1 MGSNLQLNN
10 QIEDYINNHS
20 LTLHPVQN
28 EIIKYNENLGK
39 IKKMQISVSQCHFLH
54 LIVKILNPK
63 NILEI
68 GTFTGLSTLT
78 MALAIKENSF
88 ITALD
93 KNEETS
99 KIAKKFFYKANVGD
113 KIKMLVNNA
122 NASLEEIIESKK
134 YFDLIFIDADKENYI
149 NYFQKS
155 LSIINKSGVIIID
168 NVLWYGDVADSNK
181 KDRLTVKIREFNS
194 FVKNN
199 KIVENLIL
207 PIGDGLS
214 VCRTL
219 CRQGDK
225 TPILILTARHQV
237 SDRVSGLDAGA
248 DDYLAKPFALDELL
262 ARIRA
267 LLRRNASDTKS
278 KSYVVSNLVLNI
290 ETRQVL
296 REGRELDLTKTEF
309 DLLELLM
316 RNENVVL
323 TREMIYDEIW
333 GFDFE
338 TNSKSLDVYV
348 GYLRRKV
355 DNDPSQKLIHTIR
368 GIGYC
373 LRK

>member
-10 QIEDYINNHS
+10 QIEDYINKHS

-113 KIKMLVNNA
+113 KIKILVNNA
-122 NASLEEIIESKK
+122 NASLEEIVESKK

-181 KDRLTVKIREFNS
+181 KDKLTVKIREFNS

-199 KIVENLIL
+199 KIVESLIL

-214 VCRTL
+214 VCR
-219 CRQGDK
+219 
-225 TPILILTARHQV
+225 
-237 SDRVSGLDAGA
+237 
-248 DDYLAKPFALDELL
+248 
-262 ARIRA
+262 
-267 LLRRNASDTKS
+267 
-278 KSYVVSNLVLNI
+278 
-290 ETRQVL
+290 
-296 REGRELDLTKTEF
+296 
-309 DLLELLM
+309 
-316 RNENVVL
+316 
-323 TREMIYDEIW
+323 
-333 GFDFE
+333 
-338 TNSKSLDVYV
+338 
-348 GYLRRKV
+348 
-355 DNDPSQKLIHTIR
+355 KL
-368 GIGYC
+368 
-373 LRK
+373 

>member
-20 LTLHPVQN
+20 LKLHPVQN
-28 EIIKYNENLGK
+28 EIIKYNEDLGE

-78 MALAIKENSF
+78 MALAIKEDSF

-99 KIAKKFFYKANVGD
+99 KIAKNFFYKANVGD
-113 KIKMLVNNA
+113 KIKILVNNA
-122 NASLEEIIESKK
+122 NASLEQIIESKK

-194 FVKNN
+194 FVKKN
-199 KIVENLIL
+199 KIVESLIL

-214 VCRTL
+214 VCR
-219 CRQGDK
+219 
-225 TPILILTARHQV
+225 
-237 SDRVSGLDAGA
+237 
-248 DDYLAKPFALDELL
+248 
-262 ARIRA
+262 
-267 LLRRNASDTKS
+267 
-278 KSYVVSNLVLNI
+278 
-290 ETRQVL
+290 
-296 REGRELDLTKTEF
+296 
-309 DLLELLM
+309 
-316 RNENVVL
+316 
-323 TREMIYDEIW
+323 
-333 GFDFE
+333 
-338 TNSKSLDVYV
+338 
-348 GYLRRKV
+348 
-355 DNDPSQKLIHTIR
+355 KL
-368 GIGYC
+368 
-373 LRK
+373 

>member
-10 QIEDYINNHS
+10 QIEDYINKHS

-78 MALAIKENSF
+78 MALAIKEDSF

-99 KIAKKFFYKANVGD
+99 KIAKNFFYKANVGD
-113 KIKMLVNNA
+113 KIKILVNNA
-122 NASLEEIIESKK
+122 NASLEEIVESKK

-199 KIVENLIL
+199 KIVESLIL

-214 VCRTL
+214 VCR
-219 CRQGDK
+219 
-225 TPILILTARHQV
+225 
-237 SDRVSGLDAGA
+237 
-248 DDYLAKPFALDELL
+248 
-262 ARIRA
+262 
-267 LLRRNASDTKS
+267 
-278 KSYVVSNLVLNI
+278 
-290 ETRQVL
+290 
-296 REGRELDLTKTEF
+296 
-309 DLLELLM
+309 
-316 RNENVVL
+316 
-323 TREMIYDEIW
+323 
-333 GFDFE
+333 
-338 TNSKSLDVYV
+338 
-348 GYLRRKV
+348 
-355 DNDPSQKLIHTIR
+355 KL
-368 GIGYC
+368 
-373 LRK
+373 

>member
-10 QIEDYINNHS
+10 QIEDYINKHS

-199 KIVENLIL
+199 KIVESLIL

-214 VCRTL
+214 VCR
-219 CRQGDK
+219 
-225 TPILILTARHQV
+225 
-237 SDRVSGLDAGA
+237 
-248 DDYLAKPFALDELL
+248 
-262 ARIRA
+262 
-267 LLRRNASDTKS
+267 
-278 KSYVVSNLVLNI
+278 
-290 ETRQVL
+290 
-296 REGRELDLTKTEF
+296 
-309 DLLELLM
+309 
-316 RNENVVL
+316 
-323 TREMIYDEIW
+323 
-333 GFDFE
+333 
-338 TNSKSLDVYV
+338 
-348 GYLRRKV
+348 
-355 DNDPSQKLIHTIR
+355 KL
-368 GIGYC
+368 
-373 LRK
+373 

>member
-20 LTLHPVQN
+20 LKLHPVQN
-28 EIIKYNENLGK
+28 EIIKYNEDLGE

-54 LIVKILNPK
+54 LIIKILNPK

-78 MALAIKENSF
+78 MALAIKEDSF

-99 KIAKKFFYKANVGD
+99 KIAKNFFYKANVGD
-113 KIKMLVNNA
+113 KIKILVNNA
-122 NASLEEIIESKK
+122 NASLEQIIESKK

-194 FVKNN
+194 FVKKN
-199 KIVENLIL
+199 KIVESLIL

-214 VCRTL
+214 VCR
-219 CRQGDK
+219 
-225 TPILILTARHQV
+225 
-237 SDRVSGLDAGA
+237 
-248 DDYLAKPFALDELL
+248 
-262 ARIRA
+262 
-267 LLRRNASDTKS
+267 
-278 KSYVVSNLVLNI
+278 
-290 ETRQVL
+290 
-296 REGRELDLTKTEF
+296 
-309 DLLELLM
+309 
-316 RNENVVL
+316 
-323 TREMIYDEIW
+323 
-333 GFDFE
+333 
-338 TNSKSLDVYV
+338 
-348 GYLRRKV
+348 
-355 DNDPSQKLIHTIR
+355 KL
-368 GIGYC
+368 
-373 LRK
+373 

>member
-20 LTLHPVQN
+20 LKLHPVQN
-28 EIIKYNENLGK
+28 EIIKYNEDLGE

-78 MALAIKENSF
+78 MALAIKEDSF

-99 KIAKKFFYKANVGD
+99 KIAKNFFYKANVGD
-113 KIKMLVNNA
+113 KIKILVNNA
-122 NASLEEIIESKK
+122 NASLEEIVESKK

-194 FVKNN
+194 FVKKN
-199 KIVENLIL
+199 KIVESLIL

-214 VCRTL
+214 VCR
-219 CRQGDK
+219 
-225 TPILILTARHQV
+225 
-237 SDRVSGLDAGA
+237 
-248 DDYLAKPFALDELL
+248 
-262 ARIRA
+262 
-267 LLRRNASDTKS
+267 
-278 KSYVVSNLVLNI
+278 
-290 ETRQVL
+290 
-296 REGRELDLTKTEF
+296 
-309 DLLELLM
+309 
-316 RNENVVL
+316 
-323 TREMIYDEIW
+323 
-333 GFDFE
+333 
-338 TNSKSLDVYV
+338 
-348 GYLRRKV
+348 
-355 DNDPSQKLIHTIR
+355 KL
-368 GIGYC
+368 
-373 LRK
+373 